1 MSEGGAVR
9 VHDGLLEVGA
19 TRMPLVAGEVQFWRL
34 EPREWGPVLDRVAG
48 AGIRLVSTYLSWR
61 RHQPEPYRFEW
72 GAGDPRLD
80 AAAFL
85 RACAERDLL
94 VQLKPGPWICAEEP
108 GGGYPDWLMARTE
121 DLALDA
127 AGHPIGGY
135 NPPFVHPVPSLHAAG
150 YRSAARRWLT
160 AVWTELGDLVHPR
173 GPVVAVQLD
182 NEPGYAFQDALYVAD
197 YHPAAVA
204 AFRDWLAGRYADEG
218 AWRVAWG
225 ATAPAAMAD
234 AQPPRPPAAPGG
246 GPRDATAT
254 TPAPHEDPVVRD
266 WVAFTQ
272 DSIAGHL
279 GDLWRVHEEL
289 GVGHLLPTVNLINHP
304 VHDVPI
310 SHAAVRAAVPG
321 AAVGGDQYYVP
332 PIDWSDVNRLALT
345 AATARAAGE
354 PVVWAPELMA
364 GIWRS
369 PGEHVTYPD
378 PTVAEQAAWWG
389 AALAL
394 GYQGFNLYMLA
405 DRENW
410 ALAPVARDG
419 DATDLLAH
427 ARELAAAMAQDPRAF
442 VAAPL
447 RTVALLWD
455 DEDALAAYC
464 STGTAREPEV
474 PWGSADAGLA
484 YRETVRLG
492 AELVAAGHPYELWY
506 PRRGPA
512 PIGARV
518 VASSVS
524 RWFADTPEDP
534 YVCRV
539 APGDSLDPRLV
550 GPPPARVE
558 RQDAADPGGIAVVHA
573 LGGDEWVHVARW
585 ADGPAHLVLARARGE
600 GTWTPVVGADA
611 PLERVSARSWHLP
624 PAAPHLVLR
633 WTSSDT
639 HDSVHVEEP

>member
-1 MSEGGAVR
+1 VSAAEVR
-9 VHDGLLEVGA
+9 VHDGLLEVGG
-19 TRMPLVAGEVQFWRL
+19 TRLPLVAGEVQFWRL
-34 EPREWGPVLDRVAG
+34 DPAEWGPVLDRVAG
-48 AGIRLVSTYLSWR
+48 AGIRVVSTYLSWR

-85 RACAERDLL
+85 RACADRDLL

-127 AGHPIGGY
+127 SGRPIGGY
-135 NPPFVHPVPSLHAAG
+135 NPPFVHPVPSPHAPG

-182 NEPGYAFQDALYVAD
+182 NEPGYAFQDALFFAD
-197 YHPAAVA
+197 HHPAAVA
-204 AFRDWLAGRYADEG
+204 AFRDWLAVRYADVA
-218 AWRVAWG
+218 AWRTAWG
-225 ATAPAAMAD
+225 VVAPAAMAD
-234 AQPPRPPAAPGG
+234 AQPPRPPAGVPVGCAL
-246 GPRDATAT
+246 
-254 TPAPHEDPVVRD
+254 HEDPVVRD

-272 DSIAGHL
+272 DAIVGHL
-279 GDLWRVHEEL
+279 RDLWRVHEDL

-304 VHDVPI
+304 VHDVPV
-310 SHAAVRAAVPG
+310 SHAAVRAALPT

-332 PIDWSDVNRLALT
+332 PVDGVDVHRLALT

-354 PVVWAPELMA
+354 PAVWAPELMA

-369 PGEHVTYPD
+369 PGEDVTYPD
-378 PTVAEQAAWWG
+378 PTVAEQVAWWG

-410 ALAPVARDG
+410 ALGPVARDG
-419 DATDLLAH
+419 GTTALLTHVRA
-427 ARELAAAMAQDPRAF
+427 LAAAMAQDPRPF

-464 STGTAREPEV
+464 ATGTAREPDV
-474 PWGSADAGLA
+474 PWGTPEAGLA
-484 YRETVRLG
+484 HRETVRLG
-492 AELVAAGHPYELWY
+492 EELVAAGHPYELWY
-506 PRRGPA
+506 PRRGPV
-512 PIGARV
+512 PVGARV
-518 VASSVS
+518 VASAAS
-524 RWFADTPEDP
+524 RWFADAEVDP
-534 YVCRV
+534 SVLRV
-539 APGDSLDPRLV
+539 EPGARLDPHLV
-550 GPPPARVE
+550 GPPPAQVE
-558 RQDAADPGGIAVVHA
+558 REGGVDPAGLAVVHVA
-573 LGGDEWVHVARW
+573 GGEEWVHVARW
-585 ADGPAHLVLARARGE
+585 ADGPADLVLARPRPE
-600 GTWTPVVGADA
+600 GTWTPVVGGSA
-611 PLERVSARSWHLP
+611 PLARVDDRRWHLP
-624 PAAPHLVLR
+624 PGAPHLVLR
-633 WTSSDT
+633 WTSPDT